1 VFDLDRTVYSH
12 VGRLMWADWSV
23 WVVTGLAILLGGVGL
38 RWLAHRLLLRGLHP
52 ARLPHEQQP
61 GDLGIPF
68 QSVESITLAGP
79 GGAAL
84 FAWFIAPALAQPG
97 GIPAVVVMHG
107 WGSNASLM
115 LPAVPVLREAG
126 LAVLVMDA
134 RCHGLSDGADFTS
147 MPRFAEDMDAGLNW
161 LAAHPKINPSALAL
175 MGHSVG
181 AAAAMLC
188 ASRRQDVR
196 AVVSLSAFA
205 HPADMVRSWLKA
217 WRVPQRVLGDWVL
230 AHVQHV
236 IGARFEDIA
245 PLCTS
250 KAVACPLLLVHG
262 LNDETVPFN
271 DARRILAASG
281 RADEALLAV
290 TGGHDLSA
298 ALTSSQSAHIA
309 KFITSALGLAPG
321 HVKSAC

>member
-1 VFDLDRTVYSH
+1 
-12 VGRLMWADWSV
+12 MWGDWSSWGV
-23 WVVTGLAILLGGVGL
+23 MALALVLGGAGL
-38 RWLAHRLLLRGLHP
+38 RELVHRLLLRGLHP
-52 ARLPHEQQP
+52 ARLPHEHQP
-61 GDLGIPF
+61 TDLGIAYR
-68 QSVESITLAGP
+68 SVESVTLAGP

-84 FAWFIAPALAQPG
+84 FAWFIAPGQAPRG
-97 GIPAVVVMHG
+97 RVPAVVLMHG

-147 MPRFAEDMDAGLNW
+147 MPRFAEDIDAGLNW
-161 LAAHPKINPSALAL
+161 LAAHPDVNPSALAL

-205 HPADMVRSWLKA
+205 HPADMMRSWLKA
-217 WRVPQRVLGDWVL
+217 WRIPQSVLGDWVL

-245 PLCTS
+245 PLRTS

-281 RADEALLAV
+281 RTDEALLAV

-321 HVKSAC
+321 HVKSTC